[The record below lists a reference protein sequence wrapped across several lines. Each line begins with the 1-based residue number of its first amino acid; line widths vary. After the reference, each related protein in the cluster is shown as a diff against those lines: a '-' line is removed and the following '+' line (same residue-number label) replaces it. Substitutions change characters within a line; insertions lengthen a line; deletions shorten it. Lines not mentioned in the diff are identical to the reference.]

1 MNVKPEN
8 SETDYEQDHSQDND
22 SNSRTVF
29 NPIRGMKKP
38 SDLSDRRSPG
48 RTPQEAL
55 MCDLGPVLDLSCG
68 GMRILS
74 KRPLSGIVKAKV
86 WAFDFSMTLD
96 TRVAWSNRLGFRRHE
111 IGLEFTNIDEP
122 VSKILGRIS
131 ALHRMRRA
139 I

>member
-1 MNVKPEN
+1 
-8 SETDYEQDHSQDND
+8 
-22 SNSRTVF
+22 
-29 NPIRGMKKP
+29 
-38 SDLSDRRSPG
+38 
-48 RTPQEAL
+48 
-55 MCDLGPVLDLSCG
+55 
-68 GMRILS
+68 MRILS
-74 KRPLSGIVKAKV
+74 KRPLSGMVKAKV

-111 IGLEFTNIDEP
+111 IGVEFTNIDEQ

>member
-1 MNVKPEN
+1 MNSMPEN
-8 SETDYEQDHSQDND
+8 SDIDNEQEHSSENE
-22 SNSRTVF
+22 SSSSIIF
-29 NPIRGMKKP
+29 NPIRGMKTP
-38 SDLSDRRSPG
+38 SNLSDRRSPG
-48 RTPQEAL
+48 RTPQESL
-55 MCDLGPVLDLSCG
+55 MCDLGPVLDLSSG

-74 KRPLSGIVKAKV
+74 KRPLRDIVKAKV
-86 WAFDFSMTLD
+86 WAFDFCMTLD

-111 IGLEFTNIDEP
+111 IGLEFINVDEP

>member
-1 MNVKPEN
+1 MNAKPEN
-8 SETDYEQDHSQDND
+8 FDTDNEQDHSQEND
-22 SNSRTVF
+22 SNLHIIF

-38 SDLSDRRSPG
+38 SDLSERRSPG
-48 RTPQEAL
+48 RVPQEAL
-55 MCDLGPVLDLSCG
+55 MCDLGPVLDLSSG

-74 KRPLSGIVKAKV
+74 KRPLQDLVKAKV

-111 IGLEFTNIDEP
+111 IGLEFTNIDEQ

>member
-1 MNVKPEN
+1 MKAKPEN
-8 SETDYEQDHSQDND
+8 SDTDIEQDHSQKNA
-22 SNSRTVF
+22 SNSRIVF

-38 SDLSDRRSPG
+38 SDLSERRSPG
-48 RTPQEAL
+48 RVPQEAL
-55 MCDLGPVLDLSCG
+55 ICDLGPVLDLSSG

-74 KRPLSGIVKAKV
+74 KRPLKDLVKAKV
-86 WAFDFSMTLD
+86 WAFDFCMTLD

-111 IGLEFTNIDEP
+111 IGLEFINVDEP